1 MRSVIDVT
9 STATMKTVLST
20 IWAKAGGKYALI
32 VIGAW
37 LLVSA
42 LSLVWTPY
50 SLLDTNGFNAW
61 ASPSAAHPLGADGTG
76 ADVLSWLM
84 AGSRTNLMIAVLT
97 VIVFYMT
104 IGAGI
109 AILFYQ
115 GAQFA
120 ADLFRQVPALYQ
132 EYIQPLLQTLS
143 ASLQEIISFLPFD
156 DFSDVFAQLSASL
169 DSVVSSVSSDLV
181 SLLGQVTVG
190 LPSFVVSFIFAIIS
204 SFFIAMDYG
213 KITRFLLLQLN
224 EKQQQVV
231 MTTRYFIKDTILQFL
246 IGYGKIMCITFVEL
260 CIGLSVLGVDNSI
273 IISFLIALFDVLP
286 VFGTGGIMIPWIII
300 SLLMQDIKLA
310 VGLTIVYLIIT
321 LIRNIIEPR
330 IVGEQIGLHPLLMLL
345 SMYLG
350 IRFFGFLGL
359 FLLPATLLLI
369 KELNEKGILHIYKT
383 EKEGPPA

>member
-1 MRSVIDVT
+1 MDRTEKQRAFIIHFLYFVIV
-9 STATMKTVLST
+9 AGLVLIFLKYVIYEIMPFLIGFAIAFLLQPLIRALARKS
-20 IWAKAGGKYALI
+20 GGHERL
-32 VIGAW
+32 W
-37 LLVSA
+37 
-42 LSLVWTPY
+42 
-50 SLLDTNGFNAW
+50 
-61 ASPSAAHPLGADGTG
+61 
-76 ADVLSWLM
+76 
-84 AGSRTNLMIAVLT
+84 AVLT

-115 GAQFA
+115 
-120 ADLFRQVPALYQ
+120 
-132 EYIQPLLQTLS
+132 S

-273 IISFLIALFDVLP
+273 TISFLIALFDVLP

-350 IRFFGFLGL
+350 IRFFGFLVL

>member
-1 MRSVIDVT
+1 MDRTEKQRAFIIHFLYFVIV
-9 STATMKTVLST
+9 AGLVLIFLKYVIYEIMPFLIGFAIAFLLQPLIRTLARKS
-20 IWAKAGGKYALI
+20 GGHERL
-32 VIGAW
+32 W
-37 LLVSA
+37 
-42 LSLVWTPY
+42 
-50 SLLDTNGFNAW
+50 
-61 ASPSAAHPLGADGTG
+61 
-76 ADVLSWLM
+76 
-84 AGSRTNLMIAVLT
+84 AVLT

-204 SFFIAMDYG
+204 SFFIAMDYR

-273 IISFLIALFDVLP
+273 TISFLIALFDVLP

-330 IVGEQIGLHPLLMLL
+330 IIGEQIGLHPLLMLL

>member
-1 MRSVIDVT
+1 MDRTEKQRAFIIHFLYFVIV
-9 STATMKTVLST
+9 AGL
-20 IWAKAGGKYALI
+20 IWIFLRYVIYEIMPFLIGFAIAFLLQPLIRMLARKSGGHERI
-32 VIGAW
+32 W
-37 LLVSA
+37 
-42 LSLVWTPY
+42 
-50 SLLDTNGFNAW
+50 
-61 ASPSAAHPLGADGTG
+61 
-76 ADVLSWLM
+76 
-84 AGSRTNLMIAVLT
+84 AVLT
-97 VIVFYMT
+97 IIVFYMT
-104 IGAGI
+104 IGAGL
-109 AILFYQ
+109 AVLFYQ

-120 ADLFRQVPALYQ
+120 ADLFRQLPTLYQ
-132 EYIQPLLQTLS
+132 TYIQPLLQTLS
-143 ASLQEIISFLPFD
+143 DSLQALAGFLPFD
-156 DFSDVFAQLSASL
+156 DFSDVFTQLASSL
-169 DSVVSSVSSDLV
+169 DSVISSVSGYLV
-181 SLLGQVTVG
+181 SLLGQVTMGV
-190 LPSFVVSFIFAIIS
+190 PSFLVSFFFAIIS

-246 IGYGKIMCITFVEL
+246 IGYGKIMCITFIEL
-260 CIGLSVLGVDNSI
+260 AIGLSVLGIDNSVTI
-273 IISFLIALFDVLP
+273 AFLIALFDVLP

-300 SLLMQDIKLA
+300 ALLMQDVKLA

-369 KELNEKGILHIYKT
+369 KELNEKGILHIYNT
-383 EKEGPPA
+383 EKGSSS